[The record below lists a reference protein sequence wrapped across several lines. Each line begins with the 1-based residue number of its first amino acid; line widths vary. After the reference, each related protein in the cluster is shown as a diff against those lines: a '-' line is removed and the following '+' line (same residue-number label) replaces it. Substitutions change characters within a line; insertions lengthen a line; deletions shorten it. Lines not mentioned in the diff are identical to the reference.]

1 MHLTLN
7 FMSRRTICLICD
19 SVTLI
24 IVERSTDGHDVLM
37 NLLQMSI
44 QSRTPD
50 EEMLEEDYH
59 SSDDDAD
66 KDYNSV

>member
-1 MHLTLN
+1 
-7 FMSRRTICLICD
+7 
-19 SVTLI
+19 VTLI